1 LFLRLIKFII
11 VPLVLATIVVGVT
24 STSDVKKLGRLG
36 GKTIAYYLV
45 TSFVAISLGLLAGFV
60 SSPGTG
66 VDVTLEGKEDVAPEE
81 TEGVIQTIL
90 NIVPTNPLEALAE
103 GEILQIIFFAIF
115 IGIGITVVGE
125 RAQPVQQ
132 FFDGLAEIMY
142 KITNMI
148 ITIVPIG
155 MFGLLAPIVGEYGA
169 SVLLPLIKL
178 ILAMLIACLIH
189 VFVFY
194 SIAVKTLGKMHPARF
209 LKGIFPAAA
218 VAFSTS
224 SSAGTLPVTMKN
236 TQENLTVSKETS
248 SFVLPLGATI
258 NVDGTAIYQGIA
270 VVFIAQYFG
279 MELTFSQILTVA
291 LIGTLASIGTAGVP
305 GAGMVML
312 TMVLTAIGLPLEGLA
327 LVAGI

>member
-142 KITNMI
+142 KITNMNMTI
-148 ITIVPIG
+148 VRLGLCGFFCAICVFFIGIGITVVGERAQPVQQFFDGLAEIMYKITNMIMTIVPLGI
-155 MFGLLAPIVGEYGA
+155 FGLLAPIVGEYGA

-194 SIAVKTLGKMHPARF
+194 
-209 LKGIFPAAA
+209 
-218 VAFSTS
+218 
-224 SSAGTLPVTMKN
+224 
-236 TQENLTVSKETS
+236 
-248 SFVLPLGATI
+248 
-258 NVDGTAIYQGIA
+258 
-270 VVFIAQYFG
+270 
-279 MELTFSQILTVA
+279 
-291 LIGTLASIGTAGVP
+291 
-305 GAGMVML
+305 
-312 TMVLTAIGLPLEGLA
+312 
-327 LVAGI
+327 